1 MLFKYHECD
10 ANVNE
15 CNPILIKLLKLDLHY
30 FWNINNSRNFRVLF
44 KIWWL
49 NLMIEFDDWKIN
61 DASNDDLLICRNYYE
76 IITKFYPS
84 HVLWSYSY
92 IVPCYIVYSIF
103 ITFTFILNHNG
114 ITSLLPSGG
123 SIRSPHIA
131 VMYVAS
137 AIYTLLD
144 VFYHLARRLSRFMQ
158 KNNYFAIARGRDH
171 FLRSVSRPR
180 RRVLRCPFRVR

>member
-49 NLMIEFDDWKIN
+49 NLMIESDDWIWWLKN
-61 DASNDDLLICRNYYE
+61 KWCVEWRFAYLPF
-76 IITKFYPS
+76 TKFYPS
-84 HVLWSYSY
+84 HALSSYSY

-103 ITFTFILNHNG
+103 ITFTFTLNRNG

-123 SIRSPHIA
+123 SIRSPHTAI
-131 VMYVAS
+131 MYVAS
-137 AIYTLLD
+137 TVYTLLD

-158 KNNYFAIARGRDH
+158 KNNYFTIARGRDH

-180 RRVLRCPFRVR
+180 RQVLRCPFRAR